1 MQLTHSLFVGLYSNG
16 SGSLLG
22 IKCYMSLQDLLTVN
36 MPLRLGIEIGDGST
50 SIKYIMR
57 GKKYNEKLPL
67 VMVPWFVLM
76 GCNIR
81 SSS

>member
-1 MQLTHSLFVGLYSNG
+1 
-16 SGSLLG
+16 
-22 IKCYMSLQDLLTVN
+22 MSLQDLLTVN
-36 MPLRLGIEIGDGST
+36 MPLRLGIEISEGST

-76 GCNIR
+76 GCKIR
-81 SSS
+81 SIS